1 MTHTLTYYNS
11 RTIFFTTDLKGY
23 LSKGWPPHNP
33 NNPQPGRDV
42 FFFLF
47 FEVVLTSR
55 PDDAQCRATLPIS
68 RILGRIGG
76 SQVTTD
82 MRDHAFFHVPTR
94 EV

>member
-1 MTHTLTYYNS
+1 MTHPLPVPWG
-11 RTIFFTTDLKGY
+11 RTMKRQVSVLVFF
-23 LSKGWPPHNP
+23 
-33 NNPQPGRDV
+33 V